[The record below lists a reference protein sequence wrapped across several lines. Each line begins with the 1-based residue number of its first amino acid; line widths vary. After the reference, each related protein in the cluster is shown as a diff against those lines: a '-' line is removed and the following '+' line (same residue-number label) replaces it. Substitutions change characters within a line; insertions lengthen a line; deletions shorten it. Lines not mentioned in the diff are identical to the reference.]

1 MKYLFTILILL
12 SLSCS
17 KNADDNKVC
26 WNCELSQSPNGQ
38 PNPDR
43 RVCLPEGEEPGTFQD
58 NNGNDLSSYCT
69 KE

>member
-12 SLSCS
+12 FVSCS
-17 KNADDNKVC
+17 KNNDNETC
-26 WNCELSQSPNGQ
+26 WNCQLGSSPNGQ
-38 PNPDR
+38 SNPDR